1 MAKITAGMVKE
12 LRQRSGAGMMDCKKA
27 LVEHEGNVE
36 EALVYLQKKGI
47 ARAAKKAGRTAAEGI
62 VATRL
67 NEDRSEGLIIEINCE
82 TDFVSRNEDFQN
94 FVGEVADLAFSS
106 GVTDIDGLKGLEK
119 DGQPLEEWVKVAVA
133 KIGENVQLRRLVRA
147 GGAGHTVG
155 DYIHAGSQIGVL
167 VTVEGS
173 GDGAYEFARNV
184 AMHVAATNPQ
194 VLRPEDIDASER
206 AKQKDIFLAQAAD
219 SGKPENIRE
228 KIVEG
233 RLRKWQSEISL
244 VKQPY
249 VKEPDMTVEQ
259 YQKKSG
265 GVTLAAFTRYQV
277 GEGIQKEESNL
288 AAEVAAITGQ

>member
-133 KIGENVQLRRLVRA
+133 KIGENVQLRRLTRA

-173 GDGAYEFARNV
+173 GDVAYEFARNV

-194 VLRPEDIDASER
+194 VLRPEDIDAGER

>member
-194 VLRPEDIDASER
+194 VLRPEDIDAGER